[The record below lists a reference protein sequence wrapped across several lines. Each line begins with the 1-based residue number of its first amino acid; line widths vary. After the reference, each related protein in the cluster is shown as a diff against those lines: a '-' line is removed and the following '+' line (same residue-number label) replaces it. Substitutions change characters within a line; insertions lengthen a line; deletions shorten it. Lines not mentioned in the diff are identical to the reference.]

1 MAGNNG
7 LDWNI
12 QLDFGG
18 AQAEAPAPAA
28 TLAPKLSAREVLRQ
42 QAPHLLEQIDMLWCT
57 RELNRLLE
65 ELLFEDAHGQLT
77 PEVIAAL
84 GETHREHRRAL
95 LVNGL
100 AFRDV
105 WDMQF
110 GDGLA
115 GKTKQ
120 AR

>member
-1 MAGNNG
+1 MAGNNR

-12 QLDFGG
+12 QLNFADV
-18 AQAEAPAPAA
+18 QAAAPEPAA
-28 TLAPKLSAREVLRQ
+28 VPAARPSAREVLRQ
-42 QAPHLLEQIDMLWCT
+42 QAPHILEQIDMLWCT

-65 ELLFEDAHGQLT
+65 ELLFEDAHAHTFT
-77 PEVIAAL
+77 PELIVAL

-110 GDGLA
+110 GDVLA
-115 GKTKQ
+115 GKVK
-120 AR
+120 

>member
-1 MAGNNG
+1 MPGKNA

-12 QLDFGG
+12 QLDFAA
-18 AQAEAPAPAA
+18 AQPELPAPAA
-28 TLAPKLSAREVLRQ
+28 KPSAREVLRQ
-42 QAPHLLEQIDMLWCT
+42 QVPHLLEQIDMLWCT
-57 RELNRLLE
+57 RELHRLLE
-65 ELLFEDAHGQLT
+65 EILFEDAHAHTFT

-84 GETHREHRRAL
+84 GETHREHRRVL

-115 GKTKQ
+115 GKI
-120 AR
+120 R